1 MSKYNSTY
9 YNSERYYDPTA
20 GAALLSVIRSEK
32 KRYDRV
38 MYDIPDSDK
47 RKDTEFAHIFADYYN
62 RSHGLRKNGKKKRFA
77 NYATVYGHIRIYQYC
92 MNHVNDND
100 FSVDN
105 AVKRLNLESDRKVQQ
120 VFNGR
125 GMMGKLIGC
134 YKDWKQ
140 TGHFQWERKTN
151 ETCT

>member
-9 YNSERYYDPTA
+9 FNSERYYDPTV

-32 KRYDRV
+32 KRYDLV
-38 MYDIPDSDK
+38 MHDIPDRDK

-62 RSHGLRKNGKKKRFA
+62 RSHGLRSNGKKKRL
-77 NYATVYGHIRIYQYC
+77 IIYSLL
-92 MNHVNDND
+92 D
-100 FSVDN
+100 FNRAGVPLVEIVSKPDIN
-105 AVKRLNLESDRKVQQ
+105 SIDDAVKRLNLVSDKKVQQ

-125 GMMGKLIGC
+125 GMMGKLIRC

-140 TGHFQWERKTN
+140 TGHFQWGQEGGT
-151 ETCT
+151 